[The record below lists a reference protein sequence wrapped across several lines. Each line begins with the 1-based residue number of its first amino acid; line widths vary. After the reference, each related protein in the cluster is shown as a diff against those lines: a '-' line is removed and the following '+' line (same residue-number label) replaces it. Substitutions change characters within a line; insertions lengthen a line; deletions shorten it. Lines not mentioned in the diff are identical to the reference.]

1 MALWG
6 VSTTDESKP
15 KWLTAEQKKTVFAT
29 DRGWVQ
35 LNGKGLEEVICS
47 IGGLAGTSAI
57 TGIGAATITS
67 MDFVTTSF
75 SEAAGG
81 NIDIRVIFNERVTV
95 DTAGGTP
102 TITLTNS
109 QAGSGGAAT
118 VAAAYQSGSSTNRLV
133 FRYTQG
139 ADDGSTVNDVAAS
152 DVLSVAAQNLAL
164 NSGTIV
170 DQADGTTAAAVAIS
184 AGAAAAAGTLTA
196 SA

>member
-35 LNGKGLEEVICS
+35 LNGKGLEEVICA

-95 DTAGGTP
+95 DTSGGTP
-102 TITLTNS
+102 TITVTND
-109 QAGSGGAAT
+109 QAGSGTDAT
-118 VAAAYQSGSSTNRLV
+118 FTAAYQSGSSTNRLT
-133 FRYTQG
+133 FRATYAAANG
-139 ADDGSTVNDVAAS
+139 GVAEN
-152 DVLSVAAQNLAL
+152 DVLSVAAQTLAL

-170 DQADGTTAAAVAIS
+170 DQADGTTAVEVAIS
-184 AGAAAAAGTLTA
+184 ADAAAAAGTLTA